1 MRYFRGLTIS
11 LGLHIL
17 IAFLL
22 AMGPQDSFE
31 PRLKTRQNFVELLEK
46 PELPRRP
53 RQRPRNAE
61 KKQIVRSVDIPE
73 ELLTN
78 EKKKTDFASEE
89 DRYVLEEQR
98 ARLIDQSK
106 NRGGGVRPS
115 RNPKSTKGN
124 TARKKLDFTPESAL
138 ERTQREMAEQFKDGE
153 VRIGGFDGS
162 EDASESGKKLD
173 PFHNMAGVEP
183 GLSTFGEVVPDTI
196 KFGDFTALN
205 TDRHLFYSFYS
216 RMEEKIRGRW
226 VAYARAVVYNSPAEF
241 HRPGGKSVWTT
252 KLEVILDS
260 EGRFERAVLMEPSG
274 SPALDSAPVQ
284 AFKEAYQF
292 PNPPKEMIGKDG
304 KIHISYAFSVN
315 VTATRYAER

>member
-11 LGLHIL
+11 LGLHFL

-22 AMGPQDSFE
+22 AIWPQDSNE
-31 PRLKTRQNFVELLEK
+31 SRLKTRQNFVELLEK

-61 KKQIVRSVDIPE
+61 KKQIVRSVEIPE
-73 ELLTN
+73 ELLSK

-89 DRYVLEEQR
+89 DRYVIEEQR
-98 ARLIDQSK
+98 ARLVDQSK
-106 NRGGGVRPS
+106 NRGGLRPS
-115 RNPKSTKGN
+115 LNPKSNKGK
-124 TARKKLDFTPESAL
+124 TAKKKMDFAPESAL
-138 ERTQREMAEQFKDGE
+138 ERAQREIAEQFKDGD
-153 VRIGGFDGS
+153 VRIGGLDKS
-162 EDASESGKKLD
+162 EGASEGGEKFD
-173 PFHNMAGVEP
+173 PFKNMAPLEP
-183 GLSTFGEVVPDTI
+183 GLSTFGEVVPDNI

-226 VAYARAVVYNSPAEF
+226 VAYARAAVYNSPAEF
-241 HRPGGKSVWTT
+241 HRPRGKSVWTT
-252 KLEVILDS
+252 KLEVVLDS
-260 EGRFERAVLMEPSG
+260 EGRFEKAILLETSG
-274 SPALDSAPVQ
+274 SRALDSAPVQ

-292 PNPPKEMIGKDG
+292 PNPPKEMIGEDG

-315 VTATRYAER
+315 ITSRSYAER